1 MNYCKQLRLIVT
13 RDKMWIEYE
22 HKTTT
27 NIIPVNGYQEA
38 TALLSGLAAGVDDWV
53 EDKERE

>member
-38 TALLSGLAAGVDDWV
+38 TAMLSGLQSGVDEWV
-53 EDKERE
+53 EQEDK

>member
-38 TALLSGLAAGVDDWV
+38 TSMLSALETGVDEWV
-53 EDKERE
+53 EQEDK

>member
-1 MNYCKQLRLIVT
+1 MNYCKQLRLIIT

-38 TALLSGLAAGVDDWV
+38 TAMLSGLESGVDEWV
-53 EDKERE
+53 EQEDK

>member
-38 TALLSGLAAGVDDWV
+38 TAMLSGLESGVDEWV
-53 EDKERE
+53 EQEDK

>member
-13 RDKMWIEYE
+13 RDTMWIEYE

-38 TALLSGLAAGVDDWV
+38 TAMLSGLEAGVDEWV
-53 EDKERE
+53 EQEDK

>member
-27 NIIPVNGYQEA
+27 SIIPVNSYQEA
-38 TALLSGLAAGVDDWV
+38 TAMLSGLQHGVDEWV
-53 EDKERE
+53 EQEDK

>member
-1 MNYCKQLRLIVT
+1 MNYCKQLRLIMT

-27 NIIPVNGYQEA
+27 SRTPVNGLKEA
-38 TALLSGLAAGVDDWV
+38 TTMLNALESRVDKWID
-53 EDKERE
+53 